1 MKMKWNL
8 PLLLALA
15 MPVAALAHTNEY
27 LDTIDGAHRGQL
39 RMSGP
44 YHFELVATPGELTVY
59 LTDHGDNPVDSAGS
73 TALALIRNGDT
84 KVEIALE
91 PSGSNIF
98 RGKGKFEIDESTT
111 VHLKISVPGAAPEMA
126 SFRPMRKRPKQS
138 GDEGHHDQH

>member
-1 MKMKWNL
+1 MKTKWNL

-15 MPVAALAHTNEY
+15 LPVAAFAHTNEY
-27 LDTIDGAHRGQL
+27 LDTIDGAHGGQL

-59 LTDHGDNPVDSAGS
+59 LTDHGDNPVDSAGG

-91 PSGSNIF
+91 PSGSNLF
-98 RGKGKFEIDESTT
+98 RGQGEFELDESTT

-126 SFRPMRKRPKQS
+126 SFRPMRKRPKPS
-138 GDEGHHDQH
+138 GNEGHHDHH